1 MTFQKSSFGLIHHI
15 GIQEALSAQ
24 PRISSPQM
32 AFVDSGEAQM
42 LVSSGSIY
50 SNLQSSVSL
59 TRYHT
64 SNVPGIALY
73 MTSLNHIRSL
83 LATSPYFSVI
93 RTPSSHASTHA
104 SVLPSL
110 TVTGNLLAGA
120 TTRVAIGFLLNP
132 VSVLKTRYEV
142 RFFPPD
148 N

>member
-1 MTFQKSSFGLIHHI
+1 
-15 GIQEALSAQ
+15 
-24 PRISSPQM
+24 
-32 AFVDSGEAQM
+32 M
-42 LVSSGSIY
+42 LVSSGNIY
-50 SNLQSSVSL
+50 SNLQFPVTL
-59 TRYHT
+59 MMCHT

-142 RFFPPD
+142 CLFLLD
-148 N
+148 D